1 MLTAARALIAEEGLK
16 GLTMRALA
24 RDLGVA
30 PNALYS
36 HVPGKDELVDALL
49 DDQLAAVDNPPVD
62 APDPLAAVARMM
74 TSTYDTLLGAPDL
87 VPLYLA
93 RRGARGPN
101 AQALGVHMD
110 ALLGRAGV
118 ARAVV
123 PGARTTL
130 IVHAIGF
137 ASFGESRAS
146 FATSLGWLLTGI
158 ARADDSLT

>member
-1 MLTAARALIAEEGLK
+1 VLAAARTLLGEVGLK

-24 RDLGVA
+24 RSLDVA

-49 DDQLAAVDNPPVD
+49 DEQLAAVENPPVD

-93 RRGARGPN
+93 RRGARGPH

-110 ALLGRAGV
+110 ALLERAGV
-118 ARAVV
+118 PPATIPSARV
-123 PGARTTL
+123 TL
-130 IVHAIGF
+130 IVHAIGM
-137 ASFGESRAS
+137 ASFGETRAA
-146 FATSLGWLLTGI
+146 FVTSLGWLLGGI
-158 ARADDSLT
+158 ARADESLT